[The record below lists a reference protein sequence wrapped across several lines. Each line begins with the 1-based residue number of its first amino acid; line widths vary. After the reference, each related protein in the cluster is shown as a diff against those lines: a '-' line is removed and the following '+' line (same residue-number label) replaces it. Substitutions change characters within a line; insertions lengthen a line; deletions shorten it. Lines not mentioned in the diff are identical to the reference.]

1 MIAGDR
7 KSCDENKISI
17 STRLPMCHS
26 REGGNPCSTSL
37 RGELASL
44 KDSYSAHA
52 QWIPSPPSWG
62 LKAAGMTGWPTG
74 WPRARATR
82 LERQFTPSKGM
93 PAKAVAR
100 GQRLASR
107 YVLRTFAHTDI
118 KADNSFVT
126 KPEKSI
132 CSRKKYFAKSYDY
145 RLQHSYA
152 LRKPYYKQ
160 NS

>member
-1 MIAGDR
+1 MTAVDR
-7 KSCDENKISI
+7 KSCNANKISI
-17 STRLPMCHS
+17 SVRTPMCHS
-26 REGGNPCSTSL
+26 RPRLKHSRAGYSGKPYSNSL

-44 KDSYSAHA
+44 KDTYPAHA
-52 QWIPSPPSWG
+52 QWIP
-62 LKAAGMTGWPTG
+62 AFAGMTGWP
-74 WPRARATR
+74 RVRATR

-93 PAKAVAR
+93 PVKAMAR
-100 GQRLASR
+100 GQRLAAG

-126 KPEKSI
+126 KSDKSI